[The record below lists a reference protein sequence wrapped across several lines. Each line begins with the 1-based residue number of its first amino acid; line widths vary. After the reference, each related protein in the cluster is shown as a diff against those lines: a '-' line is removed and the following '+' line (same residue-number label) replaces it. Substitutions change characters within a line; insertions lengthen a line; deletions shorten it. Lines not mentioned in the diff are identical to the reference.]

1 MAQFNPAI
9 QPTNDPNYENRSR
22 PIDVPDSLRPRGV
35 EENRIMP
42 EGQKIGDR
50 SAEYLGQAAAFGM
63 QADGASKKAY
73 GDLFAG
79 IVGIADFAGK
89 AGVQMVKK
97 DIEDRVYDVA
107 NKERLAYTESLEQIK
122 AGKGVKSLLDARA
135 EADGGSDE
143 LPDEVDGLPDR
154 LGSLTGARDAG
165 KISNSYYQAR
175 LLAEAKD
182 LRARY
187 PGFRQEI
194 DDQFARVTG
203 VNPANAY
210 INSLVGDINRAAAA
224 ANKGQSKIESYILQ
238 RQGYPNAVKMY
249 HDFKAGLIKDTDV
262 LTWAAPYERQEQEL
276 KMRAAKINDA
286 KATRGEVEYQAS
298 RGADAA
304 FGMVVGRSVD
314 QMLGRMQIN
323 SAEDA
328 SKLDLQVKAGAI
340 PASRFQELGQ
350 EIADHRAQLKIQMK
364 KDADV
369 NGITKILGA
378 DEVNKRIDAS
388 LQQLEVLNDRVYHK
402 DFGGIYR
409 TAKAIKSQTE
419 DDTMQLLQNT
429 KVGPAMRQMMVLR
442 EIGGEQW
449 FQKFNLDLIKSGLP
463 AHYSAYAERWMSEIA
478 SQTNM
483 RTTGMPVTLNDMLD
497 EFKAKGMNDNKV
509 NSAIINMI
517 GKISDKDTPDE
528 VKSNLAL
535 AAFHPNNNSFISKLN
550 VDGVD
555 SSGRKIQGMNATFQ
569 KFTTPE
575 MTAAMKKLGETKPE
589 IWNNYVNWAK
599 TTLGTE
605 LISRE
610 VQDLKTIPDNA
621 NVKVGW
627 DDKNSRFFAI
637 DTRPDSLKEVQ
648 RGYHVSAASNQYFKR
663 VEASLNRINSN
674 LGNYKNIAEASGGDV
689 NAFLLKSIA
698 DIGGRDALTKVE
710 GIPFQ
715 MLQQIGLMKLRSGV
729 GSK

>member
-1 MAQFNPAI
+1 AMK
-9 QPTNDPNYENRSR
+9 S
-22 PIDVPDSLRPRGV
+22 
-35 EENRIMP
+35 
-42 EGQKIGDR
+42 
-50 SAEYLGQAAAFGM
+50 
-63 QADGASKKAY
+63 Y

-79 IVGIADFAGK
+79 VVGIADFMGK

-107 NKERLAYTESLEQIK
+107 NKERQSYTEYLETVK
-122 AGKGVKSLLDARA
+122 AGKGVKNLLDARA
-135 EADGGSDE
+135 EAIDDE
-143 LPDEVDGLPDR
+143 TPGEVEGLPDR

-194 DDQFARVTG
+194 DDQFAKVTG

-224 ANKGQSKIESYILQ
+224 ANKGQSKIESFILQ
-238 RQGYPNAVKMY
+238 RQGYPNAPDVYQK
-249 HDFKAGLIKDTDV
+249 FKAGQIQDKDV
-262 LTWAAPYERQEQEL
+262 LNWAAPYERQDQEL
-276 KMRAAKINDA
+276 KMRAAKINDT
-286 KATRGEVEYQAS
+286 KLSRGEVEYQAS

-314 QMLGRMQIN
+314 QMLGRMGIN

-340 PASRFQELGQ
+340 PANRFAELGQ
-350 EIADHRAQLKIQMK
+350 EIADHRAQLRVQMK
-364 KDADV
+364 KDADQH
-369 NGITKILGA
+369 GITKILGA

-388 LQQLEVLNDRVYHK
+388 LQQLETLNDRVYNK

-419 DDTMQLLQNT
+419 DDTMQLLQNS

-463 AHYSAYAERWMSEIA
+463 QHYSAYAERWMSEIA

-483 RTTGMPVTLNDMLD
+483 RTTGMPTTLNDMFD

-509 NSAIINMI
+509 NATITNMI
-517 GKISDKDTPDE
+517 TKISDKDTPDE
-528 VKSNLAL
+528 VRSNLAL
-535 AAFHPNNNSFISKLN
+535 AAFHPNNRGFISKLN
-550 VDGVD
+550 VDAVD
-555 SSGRKIQGMNATFQ
+555 PTNPNRKIQGQNAVFQ
-569 KFTTPE
+569 KFTSPE
-575 MTAAMKKLGETKPE
+575 MTATIKKLGETKPE
-589 IWNNYVNWAK
+589 IWTNYVNWAK
-599 TTLGTE
+599 ETLGTE
-605 LISRE
+605 LIGRE
-610 VQDLKTIPDNA
+610 VQDLKNIPENA

-627 DDKNSRFFAI
+627 DDKNSRFKAI
-637 DTRPDSLKEVQ
+637 DTRPDSLKEAQ
-648 RGYHVSAASNQYFKR
+648 RGYHVSAASGQYFKR
-663 VEASLNRINSN
+663 TEASLNRINSN
-674 LGNYKNIAEASGGDV
+674 LANYKNIAEASGADV

-698 DIGGRDALTKVE
+698 DIGGREALTKVD